1 MRLRADLV
9 RDGVV
14 KGGTPLNDRMPAA
27 PDDNQQPSAVPL
39 RLEHDAVFALDE
51 ANSLVVAYV
60 DRQKPQ
66 IFGAFGQIL
75 HAAIDAAGST

>member
-1 MRLRADLV
+1 M
-9 RDGVV
+9 
-14 KGGTPLNDRMPAA
+14 
-27 PDDNQQPSAVPL
+27 PL

-51 ANSLVVAYV
+51 ANRLVVVYV

-75 HAAIDAAGST
+75 HAAIDAAGSTLKLFGALMCGSAQ

>member
-1 MRLRADLV
+1 
-9 RDGVV
+9 
-14 KGGTPLNDRMPAA
+14 
-27 PDDNQQPSAVPL
+27 VPL

-51 ANSLVVAYV
+51 ANRLVVVYV

-75 HAAIDAAGST
+75 HAAINAAGSTCSSLRR

>member
-1 MRLRADLV
+1 MSSEPNAGD
-9 RDGVV
+9 
-14 KGGTPLNDRMPAA
+14 A
-27 PDDNQQPSAVPL
+27 AVPL

-51 ANSLVVAYV
+51 ANRLVVVYV

-75 HAAIDAAGST
+75 HAAIDAAGSTCSSLRR

>member
-1 MRLRADLV
+1 
-9 RDGVV
+9 
-14 KGGTPLNDRMPAA
+14 
-27 PDDNQQPSAVPL
+27 VPL